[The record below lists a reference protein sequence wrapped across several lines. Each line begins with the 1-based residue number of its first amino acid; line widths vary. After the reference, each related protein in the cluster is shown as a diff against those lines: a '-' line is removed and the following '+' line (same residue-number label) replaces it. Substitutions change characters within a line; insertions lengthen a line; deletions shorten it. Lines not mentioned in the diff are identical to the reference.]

1 MTPLQITD
9 EAIHGYVQAR
19 CHEMQLGPQAVKGP
33 CRSRELVRARAIL
46 ATELRRAPWEL
57 SLPAIG
63 RALGG
68 RDHTSILWA
77 LRGGRHK
84 S

>member
-1 MTPLQITD
+1 VSPLQITED
-9 EAIHGYVQAR
+9 AIDGYVMAR
-19 CHEMQLGPQAVKGP
+19 CHEIGLGLQAVKGP
-33 CRSRELVRARAIL
+33 GRKRELVRARSIL

-68 RDHTSILWA
+68 RDHGTVFWL
-77 LRGGRHK
+77 LRGGKHK
-84 S
+84 

>member
-1 MTPLQITD
+1 MSPLQITED
-9 EAIHGYVQAR
+9 AIWGYVQAR
-19 CHEMQLGPQAVKGP
+19 CNEMQLGPQAVKGP
-33 CRSRELVRARAIL
+33 GRKRELVRARAIL

-68 RDHTSILWA
+68 RDHSSIFWA

-84 S
+84 